1 MGTVTV
7 AVPPSVSVRPTVWA
21 LDLITKSA
29 CSLGSRSASTWDGT
43 EGARMDE
50 DGIKSSSPF
59 RIDPSGSVMYVAWET
74 RRPGITGNKQPTH
87 HRPFFHAPMLMLP
100 PT

>member
-29 CSLGSRSASTWDGT
+29 CSLGVPVCIDMDGT

-59 RIDPSGSVMYVAWET
+59 RIDPSRSSAGGGDVC
-74 RRPGITGNKQPTH
+74 GLGD
-87 HRPFFHAPMLMLP
+87 
-100 PT
+100 